1 LQSEQTMNDIK
12 LQDEEEKQNEKMKN
26 IQINRYD

>member
-1 LQSEQTMNDIK
+1 MNDIK